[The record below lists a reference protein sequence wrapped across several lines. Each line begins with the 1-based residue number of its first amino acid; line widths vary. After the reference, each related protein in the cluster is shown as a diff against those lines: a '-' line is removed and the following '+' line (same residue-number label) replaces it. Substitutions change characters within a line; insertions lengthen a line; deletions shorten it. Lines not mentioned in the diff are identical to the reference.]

1 MCLLLFHLFFRF
13 STPLILIKASELNTN
28 GVSLQKNRWKA
39 DWPTVILTR
48 LCHVGLSASM
58 QGWCFTTRLLAPTT
72 PSLSPMPSGSAGKC
86 QLRWPHQPSCG
97 RRIMTAS
104 PAVQPAGWTIRQS
117 GEMLSSILL
126 LAFARL
132 CSAQH
137 FKRLLIRSV
146 QGNCSCLAI
155 SEDSCC
161 PEGYFLIAWKID
173 FLI

>member
-1 MCLLLFHLFFRF
+1 MAFLCRKTGEKPIDPLLSWRDCVMF
-13 STPLILIKASELNTN
+13 
-28 GVSLQKNRWKA
+28 
-39 DWPTVILTR
+39 
-48 LCHVGLSASM
+48 GLSASM

-104 PAVQPAGWTIRQS
+104 AAVQPAGWTIRQS
-117 GEMLSSILL
+117 GEMHSSILL
-126 LAFARL
+126 LVFARL

-137 FKRLLIRSV
+137 FKHLLIRSV

-161 PEGYFLIAWKID
+161 LKATSWLHEKLIFLSSPYQA
-173 FLI
+173 